1 MKRIFSISL
10 GIFFGLAGV
19 GHAEKASLADI
30 SAHLN
35 SLRSIQATFVQIGAD
50 GSSAQGQF
58 FMKRPGRLRFEY
70 QIPSE
75 VLVLVYAGQMAI
87 FDPKGDGEPTS
98 FTTSGTPLS
107 LILQDRIDLQ
117 KSALITDHRY
127 DGKRTS
133 LSLQHPQHPERGEI
147 TLVLR
152 HNPLELAQW
161 IIETPEG
168 DQTLLALEDLQKGVS
183 LKDSV
188 FNILLNIE
196 KRKLR

>member
-1 MKRIFSISL
+1 MNRVISIS
-10 GIFFGLAGV
+10 FGTLLWLACV
-19 GHAEKASLADI
+19 CQAEKASLVDI

-35 SLRSIQATFVQIGAD
+35 SLRSIQASFVQIGTD

-75 VLVLVYAGQMAI
+75 VLVLVSAGQMAI
-87 FDPKGDGEPTS
+87 FDPKGDVEPTS

-107 LILQDRIDLQ
+107 LILKDRIDLK

-127 DGKRTS
+127 DGKLTS
-133 LSLQHPQHPERGEI
+133 LSLQHPQHPERGQI
-147 TLVLR
+147 TLFLK
-152 HNPLELAQW
+152 HNPLELVQW

-168 DQTLLALEDLQKGVS
+168 GQTLLALEDLQKDVS
-183 LKDSV
+183 LGDSM
-188 FNILLNIE
+188 FNIFLNIE
-196 KRKLR
+196 RRKLR

>member
-1 MKRIFSISL
+1 MVS
-10 GIFFGLAGV
+10 
-19 GHAEKASLADI
+19 
-30 SAHLN
+30 
-35 SLRSIQATFVQIGAD
+35 Q
-50 GSSAQGQF
+50 
-58 FMKRPGRLRFEY
+58 P
-70 QIPSE
+70 
-75 VLVLVYAGQMAI
+75 
-87 FDPKGDGEPTS
+87 S

-183 LKDSV
+183 LKDSM

>member
-1 MKRIFSISL
+1 MTRIFSISF
-10 GIFFGLAGV
+10 GIFLWLAGV
-19 GHAEKASLADI
+19 GHAEKASLAAI

-50 GSSAQGQF
+50 GSSAQGRL

-70 QIPSE
+70 QTPSE
-75 VLVLVYAGQMAI
+75 VLVLVSAGQMAI
-87 FDPKGDGEPTS
+87 FDPKGDSEPTS
-98 FTTSGTPLS
+98 FTTSGMPLS
-107 LILQDRIDLQ
+107 LILQDRIDLR

-133 LSLQHPQHPERGEI
+133 LSLQHPQHPERGQI

-168 DQTLLALEDLQKGVS
+168 DQTLLMLEDLEKGVS
-183 LKDSV
+183 LKDSIFNV
-188 FNILLNIE
+188 FLNIQ

>member
-1 MKRIFSISL
+1 MKHILSISV

-19 GHAEKASLADI
+19 GQAEKASLADV
-30 SAHLN
+30 SAYLN
-35 SLRSIQATFVQIGAD
+35 SLRSIQAAFVQIGAD
-50 GSSAQGQF
+50 RSSAQGQF

-75 VLVLVYAGQMAI
+75 VLVLVSAGQMAI
-87 FDPKGDGEPTS
+87 FDPKGDGEPTI

-107 LILQDRIDLQ
+107 LILRDRIDIQ

-133 LSLQHPQHPERGEI
+133 LSLQHPQHPERGKI
-147 TLVLR
+147 TLLLR
-152 HNPLELAQW
+152 HNPLELTQW

-168 DQTLLALEDLQKGVS
+168 DQTLLALENLQKGVS
-183 LKDSV
+183 LKDSM
-188 FNILLNIE
+188 FNILFNIE